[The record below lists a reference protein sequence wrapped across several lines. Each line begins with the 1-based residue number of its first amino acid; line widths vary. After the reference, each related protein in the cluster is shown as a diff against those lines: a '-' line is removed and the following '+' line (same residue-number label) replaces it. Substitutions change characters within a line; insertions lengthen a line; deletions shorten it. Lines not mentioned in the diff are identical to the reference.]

1 MLQTTQGPTQL
12 RALLAQEEL
21 LTAPGVY
28 DGLSARIA
36 EAAGV
41 AVLYISGGAIA
52 RSMGYPDMGLV
63 TLTEMQKRLEE
74 IRAVTALPLIVDADT
89 GYGNALNVIRTIRA
103 YARSGAAALH
113 LEDQVEPKRCGH
125 YDGKQVVGSAEMVQ
139 KIQAAVEAG
148 GDSGPVIIART
159 DARAVLGLE
168 VAIERGNVYAEA
180 GADLIFVEA
189 PQSLA
194 EIERI
199 ALEVKAPLVINMFWG
214 GKTPLVPAEQ
224 LAALGYRVML
234 VPSDLKRAA
243 IRAMQRAAA
252 EIRTHG
258 HTAAMAQDMVSFAE
272 REELIGLAE
281 AQALQHRFL
290 KGQDQERKHS
300 HQILKESTG
309 TIPQSEIKEFPS
321 E

>member
-1 MLQTTQGPTQL
+1 MLQTAQGPTQL
-12 RALLAQEEL
+12 RALLAQEGL

-28 DGLSARIA
+28 DGLSAKIA

-41 AVLYISGGAIA
+41 AVLYVSGGAIA
-52 RSMGYPDMGLV
+52 RSMGYPDIGLV

-103 YARSGAAALH
+103 YARSGAASLH
-113 LEDQVEPKRCGH
+113 IEDQVEPKRCGH
-125 YDGKQVVGSAEMVQ
+125 YEGKQVVASAEMVQ
-139 KIQAAVEAG
+139 KIQAAVEAC
-148 GDSGPVIIART
+148 GDSGLVVIART
-159 DARAVLGLE
+159 DARAVLGLDA
-168 VAIERGNVYAEA
+168 AIERGNAYAEA
-180 GADLIFVEA
+180 GADMIFVEA
-189 PQSLA
+189 PQSVE

-214 GKTPLVPAEQ
+214 GKTPLVPAER
-224 LAALGYRVML
+224 LAALGYRIMI
-234 VPSDLKRAA
+234 VPSDLQRAA

-258 HTAAMAQDMVSFAE
+258 HTAAMAEDMVSFAE
-272 REELIGLAE
+272 REELIDLAE

-290 KGQDQERKHS
+290 KGQDEER
-300 HQILKESTG
+300 TPP
-309 TIPQSEIKEFPS
+309 PQKRRNVF
-321 E
+321 

>member
-1 MLQTTQGPTQL
+1 MLQATQGPTQL
-12 RALLAQEEL
+12 RALLAQEGL

-28 DGLSARIA
+28 DGLSAKIA

-41 AVLYISGGAIA
+41 AVLYVSGGAIA

-74 IRAVTALPLIVDADT
+74 IRAVTTLPLIVDADT

-113 LEDQVEPKRCGH
+113 IEDQVEPKRCGH
-125 YDGKQVVGSAEMVQ
+125 YEGKQVVTSAEMVQ
-139 KIQAAVEAG
+139 KIQAAVEAC
-148 GDSGPVIIART
+148 GDSGLVIIART
-159 DARAVLGLE
+159 DARAVLGLDA
-168 VAIERGNVYAEA
+168 AIERGNVYAEA
-180 GADLIFVEA
+180 GADMIFVEA
-189 PQSLA
+189 PQSVE
-194 EIERI
+194 EIQRI
-199 ALEVKAPLVINMFWG
+199 ALEVKAPLVINIFWG

-224 LAALGYRVML
+224 LAALGYRIVI
-234 VPSDLKRAA
+234 VPSDLQRAA

-258 HTAAMAQDMVSFAE
+258 HTAAMAEDMASFAE

-281 AQALQHRFL
+281 AQALQRRFL
-290 KGQDQERKHS
+290 KEHDPERKPP
-300 HQILKESTG
+300 
-309 TIPQSEIKEFPS
+309 PQKRRNVF
-321 E
+321 

>member
-12 RALLAQEEL
+12 RALLTREEL

-28 DGLSARIA
+28 DGLSAKIA

-41 AVLYISGGAIA
+41 AVLYVSGGAIA
-52 RSMGYPDMGLV
+52 RSMGYPDIGLV
-63 TLTEMQKRLEE
+63 TLTEMQRRLEE

-89 GYGNALNVIRTIRA
+89 GYGNALNVIRTVRA

-113 LEDQVEPKRCGH
+113 IEDQVEPKRCGH
-125 YDGKQVVGSAEMVQ
+125 YEGKKVVDIAEMIQ
-139 KIQAAVEAG
+139 KIQAAVEAC
-148 GDSGPVIIART
+148 GDSGLLIIART
-159 DARAVLGLE
+159 DARAVLGLDA
-168 VAIERGNVYAEA
+168 AIERGNAYAEA
-180 GADLIFVEA
+180 GADMIFVEA

-199 ALEVKAPLVINMFWG
+199 ALEVKAPLMINMFWG
-214 GKTPLVPAEQ
+214 GKTPLVPAEH
-224 LAALGYRVML
+224 LAALGYRIMI
-234 VPSDLKRAA
+234 VPSDLQRAA

-258 HTAAMAQDMVSFAE
+258 HTAAMAEDMVSFAE

-290 KGQDQERKHS
+290 KGQDEERTS
-300 HQILKESTG
+300 P
-309 TIPQSEIKEFPS
+309 PQKRRNVF
-321 E
+321 

>member
-12 RALLAQEEL
+12 RALLAQEGL
-21 LTAPGVY
+21 ITAPGVY
-28 DGLSARIA
+28 DGLSAKIA

-41 AVLYISGGAIA
+41 AVLYVSGGAIA
-52 RSMGYPDMGLV
+52 RSMGYPDIGLV

-74 IRAVTALPLIVDADT
+74 IRAITALPLIVDADT

-113 LEDQVEPKRCGH
+113 IEDQVEPKRCGH
-125 YDGKQVVGSAEMVQ
+125 YEGKQVVASTEMVQ
-139 KIQAAVEAG
+139 KIQAAVEAC
-148 GDSGPVIIART
+148 GDSGLVIIART
-159 DARAVLGLE
+159 DARAVLGLDA
-168 VAIERGNVYAEA
+168 AIERGNAYAEA
-180 GADLIFVEA
+180 GADMIFVEA
-189 PQSLA
+189 PQSVE
-194 EIERI
+194 EIQQI
-199 ALEVKAPLVINMFWG
+199 ALEVKAPLMINMFWG

-224 LAALGYRVML
+224 LAALGYRIMII
-234 VPSDLKRAA
+234 PSDLQRAA

-258 HTAAMAQDMVSFAE
+258 HTAAMAEDMVSFAE

-290 KGQDQERKHS
+290 KGQDEER
-300 HQILKESTG
+300 TPP
-309 TIPQSEIKEFPS
+309 PQKRRNVF
-321 E
+321 

>member
-1 MLQTTQGPTQL
+1 MLQATQGPTQL

-36 EAAGV
+36 ETAGV
-41 AVLYISGGAIA
+41 AVLYVSGGAIA

-74 IRAVTALPLIVDADT
+74 IRAVTALPLIMDADT
-89 GYGNALNVIRTIRA
+89 GYGNALNVLRTVRA

-113 LEDQVEPKRCGH
+113 IEDQVEPKRCGH
-125 YDGKQVVGSAEMVQ
+125 YAGKQVVGSAEMVQ
-139 KIQAAVEAG
+139 KIQAALEVC
-148 GDSGPVIIART
+148 GDSGLVIIART
-159 DARAVLGLE
+159 DARAVLGLDA
-168 VAIERGNVYAEA
+168 AIERGNAYAEA
-180 GADLIFVEA
+180 GADMIFVEA

-214 GKTPLVPAEQ
+214 GKTPLVPAER
-224 LAALGYRVML
+224 LAALGYRIMI
-234 VPSDLKRAA
+234 VPSDLQRAA
-243 IRAMQRAAA
+243 IRAMQRAAT

-258 HTAAMAQDMVSFAE
+258 HTRAMAQDMVSFAE

-290 KGQDQERKHS
+290 KGHDQDRNPPHRKRRNV
-300 HQILKESTG
+300 
-309 TIPQSEIKEFPS
+309 F
-321 E
+321 

>member
-12 RALLAQEEL
+12 RALLTREEL

-28 DGLSARIA
+28 DGLSAKIA

-41 AVLYISGGAIA
+41 AVLYVSGGAIA
-52 RSMGYPDMGLV
+52 RSMGYPDIGLV
-63 TLTEMQKRLEE
+63 TLTEMQRRLEE
-74 IRAVTALPLIVDADT
+74 IRAVTALPLVVDADT
-89 GYGNALNVIRTIRA
+89 GYGNALNVIRTVRA

-113 LEDQVEPKRCGH
+113 IEDQVEPKRCGH
-125 YDGKQVVGSAEMVQ
+125 YEGKKVVDIAEMIQ
-139 KIQAAVEAG
+139 KIQAAVEAC
-148 GDSGPVIIART
+148 GDSGLLIIART
-159 DARAVLGLE
+159 DARAVLGLDA
-168 VAIERGNVYAEA
+168 AIERGNAYAEA
-180 GADLIFVEA
+180 GADMIFVEA

-199 ALEVKAPLVINMFWG
+199 ALEVKAPLMINIFWG
-214 GKTPLVPAEQ
+214 GKTPLVPAEH
-224 LAALGYRVML
+224 LAALGYRIMI
-234 VPSDLKRAA
+234 VPSDLQRAA

-258 HTAAMAQDMVSFAE
+258 HTAAMAEDMVSFAE

-290 KGQDQERKHS
+290 KGQDEER
-300 HQILKESTG
+300 TPP
-309 TIPQSEIKEFPS
+309 PQKRRNVF
-321 E
+321 

>member
-12 RALLAQEEL
+12 RALLTQEEL

-36 EAAGV
+36 EAASV
-41 AVLYISGGAIA
+41 AVLYVSGGAIA
-52 RSMGYPDMGLV
+52 RSMGYPDIGLV

-89 GYGNALNVIRTIRA
+89 GYGNALNVIRTVRA

-113 LEDQVEPKRCGH
+113 IEDQVEPKRCGH
-125 YDGKQVVGSAEMVQ
+125 YDGKQVVDIAEMVQ
-139 KIQAAVEAG
+139 KIQAAVEACD
-148 GDSGPVIIART
+148 DSGLLIIART
-159 DARAVLGLE
+159 DARAVLGLDA
-168 VAIERGNVYAEA
+168 AIKRGNAYAEA
-180 GADLIFVEA
+180 GADMIFVEA

-199 ALEVKAPLVINMFWG
+199 ALEVKAPLMINMFWG

-224 LAALGYRVML
+224 LAALGYRIMI
-234 VPSDLKRAA
+234 VPSDLQRAA

-258 HTAAMAQDMVSFAE
+258 HTQAMAQDMVSFVE
-272 REELIGLAE
+272 REELIGLTE
-281 AQALQHRFL
+281 AQALQRRFL
-290 KGQDQERKHS
+290 RGRDEERKHP

>member
-1 MLQTTQGPTQL
+1 MLQATQGPTQL
-12 RALLAQEEL
+12 RALLAQEGL

-28 DGLSARIA
+28 DGLSAKIA

-41 AVLYISGGAIA
+41 AVLYVSGGAIA
-52 RSMGYPDMGLV
+52 RSMGYPDIGLV

-113 LEDQVEPKRCGH
+113 IEDQVEPKRCGH
-125 YDGKQVVGSAEMVQ
+125 YEGKQVVASAEMVQ

-148 GDSGPVIIART
+148 GDSGLVVIART
-159 DARAVLGLE
+159 DARAVLGLNA
-168 VAIERGNVYAEA
+168 AIERGNAYAEA
-180 GADLIFVEA
+180 GADMIFVEA
-189 PQSLA
+189 PQSVE

-199 ALEVKAPLVINMFWG
+199 ALEVKAPLMINMFWG

-224 LAALGYRVML
+224 LAALGYRIMI
-234 VPSDLKRAA
+234 VPSDLQRAA

-252 EIRTHG
+252 EIYRHG
-258 HTAAMAQDMVSFAE
+258 HTAAMAEDMVSFAE
-272 REELIGLAE
+272 REEIIGLAE

-290 KGQDQERKHS
+290 KGHGE
-300 HQILKESTG
+300 ESTPP
-309 TIPQSEIKEFPS
+309 PQKRRNVF
-321 E
+321 

>member
-12 RALLAQEEL
+12 RALLAQEGL
-21 LTAPGVY
+21 ITAPGVY

-41 AVLYISGGAIA
+41 AVLYVSGGAIA
-52 RSMGYPDMGLV
+52 RSMGYPDIGLV

-113 LEDQVEPKRCGH
+113 IEDQVEPKRCGH
-125 YDGKQVVGSAEMVQ
+125 YEGKQVIASAEMVR
-139 KIQAAVEAG
+139 KIQAAVEAC
-148 GDSGPVIIART
+148 GDSGLLIIART
-159 DARAVLGLE
+159 DARAVLGLDA
-168 VAIERGNVYAEA
+168 AIERGNAYAEA
-180 GADLIFVEA
+180 GADMIFVEA
-189 PQSLA
+189 PQSVE
-194 EIERI
+194 EIQRI
-199 ALEVKAPLVINMFWG
+199 ALEVKAPLMINMFWG

-224 LAALGYRVML
+224 LAALGYRIMI
-234 VPSDLKRAA
+234 VPSDLQRAA

-258 HTAAMAQDMVSFAE
+258 HTAAMAEDMASFAE

-290 KGQDQERKHS
+290 KGQGEER
-300 HQILKESTG
+300 TPP
-309 TIPQSEIKEFPS
+309 PQKRRNVF
-321 E
+321 